1 MWPDLAAQLARQ
13 MNGYIPLED
22 GASWHVHTVSDNV
35 LISRYPMRW
44 QGGELTTP
52 YPLPRSGLPDFHHGF
67 AAALLELPD
76 STGGAELLVVAMHN
90 KSGGDHDD
98 VRLRQNHAD
107 AIVRWIREL
116 RGSAQE
122 NSIADYTPIVIL
134 GDMNAVPNASMAP
147 FETLMSGDI
156 ADEDTF
162 GSDSSIDWD
171 GTDMTDVR
179 PSHNASGRE
188 YYTWRNDDLPFA
200 PSALDRILYSD
211 SVMAVRHRFVLNTM
225 TLSPDDLA
233 SLGLQKSDV
242 LYDGDPGYYDHL
254 PLVADFEIG
263 SALSE

>member
-1 MWPDLAAQLARQ
+1 MMNRISLQRANRRLQPLLLLLALVVVISGCGKNDAILPVVSEALHRSAASDVRVMSWNVKINSILPPNGIRHESFARIVRAIDPDVIALQEVMWPDLAAQLSRQ

-22 GASWHVHTVSDNV
+22 GASWYVHTVSDNV

-44 QGGELTTP
+44 KGGELTTP
-52 YPLPRSGLPDFHHGF
+52 YPFPRLGLPDFHHGF
-67 AAALLELPD
+67 AAALLELPG

-162 GSDSSIDWD
+162 GSD
-171 GTDMTDVR
+171 
-179 PSHNASGRE
+179 
-188 YYTWRNDDLPFA
+188 F
-200 PSALDRILYSD
+200 
-211 SVMAVRHRFVLNTM
+211 
-225 TLSPDDLA
+225 
-233 SLGLQKSDV
+233 SLVWLK
-242 LYDGDPGYYDHL
+242 
-254 PLVADFEIG
+254 F
-263 SALSE
+263 